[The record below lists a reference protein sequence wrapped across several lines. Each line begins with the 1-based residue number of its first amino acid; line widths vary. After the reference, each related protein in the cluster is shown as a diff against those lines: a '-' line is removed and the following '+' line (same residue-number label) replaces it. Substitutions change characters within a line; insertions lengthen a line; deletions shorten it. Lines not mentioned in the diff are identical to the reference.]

1 MYLFICFKAIGG
13 TGSSGSRSDKRC
25 SMPSTRRSEMKLLSV
40 MFRFTPCSR
49 WLIVVRLQ
57 AYPGL
62 LRHFL
67 LAYTGGKTVLLQ
79 TLAKEG
85 DDVLVGGI

>member
-1 MYLFICFKAIGG
+1 MYLFICFNAIGG

-25 SMPSTRRSEMKLLSV
+25 SM
-40 MFRFTPCSR
+40 
-49 WLIVVRLQ
+49 
-57 AYPGL
+57 
-62 LRHFL
+62 FL